1 MHGAFVGMGSGEL
14 ADEVFEVDDILRY
27 WKDDDGEECF
37 LIKWYGYPLEAST
50 WEPLEHLGRGC
61 VELISEARSL
71 FDAVEGGWLE
81 DEELGQNG
89 DNEED
94 FAEEE
99 APEEDIPAD
108 TLDTSEDNPALKRIA
123 ALLAGDEEEVS
134 DGEPKPPGSPP
145 CKKLK
150 LDVSEA
156 DEPPILPRPEVAPG
170 ICCFCRRVQNRKEAP
185 FETPQKSEYVCPL
198 CRLKRVDDF
207 QPPVGAELLCHTF
220 SPEPGTARLS
230 FTSQIAQWRK
240 QDWSIYVRCVT
251 LRSCALGGPIWPY
264 LVEAKLN
271 GKKCFNIEPP
281 PHLHVRKEQC
291 YNITMDARQGLNNLE
306 FRFQGDPEKRN
317 QQREQY
323 CIGVVLTKQLSVASI
338 VAQVQERSKMSPSW
352 GKERV
357 QRILTQADKKDR
369 VQKDCVVTGSFG
381 RSLKLMC
388 PVSYCPIEQPA
399 VGRNCQH
406 LQVFDL
412 TAYISVNEGIKFLDK
427 RWTCP
432 VCSQPLRPSDLVLD
446 VFMME
451 ILQSFHGKEEQVES
465 IVFEADGSWSIP
477 PSKNSGGGSGIK
489 AEGDAFGGDSW
500 QPAASP
506 VESIDLSESE

>member
-1 MHGAFVGMGSGEL
+1 MKSGEP

-61 VELISEARSL
+61 VEIISEARNL
-71 FDAVEGGWLE
+71 FDAVESGVLE
-81 DEELGQNG
+81 DEEVEQGV
-89 DNEED
+89 DDEEAW
-94 FAEEE
+94 AEEE
-99 APEEDIPAD
+99 AAEEDSNAD
-108 TLDTSEDNPALKRIA
+108 PLDVPGDGPDDNPALKRIA
-123 ALLAGDEEEVS
+123 ALLVADDDEDS
-134 DGEPKPPGSPP
+134 DGGPKPPGSPP
-145 CKKLK
+145 PKKLK
-150 LDVSEA
+150 LDASPS
-156 DEPPILPRPEVAPG
+156 DEPVILPKPVVAKG
-170 ICCFCRRVQNRKEAP
+170 FCCFCRKAQNRKEAP
-185 FETPQKSEYVCPL
+185 FETPDKSDYVCPL

-207 QPPVGAELLCHTF
+207 RPTVGTELLCHSF

-230 FTSQIAQWRK
+230 FTSQPAQWRK
-240 QDWSIYVRCVT
+240 QEWSIYVRCVT

-291 YNITMDARQGLNNLE
+291 YNITMDARQGVNNLE
-306 FRFQGDPEKRN
+306 LRFQGDPEKRL
-317 QQREQY
+317 QQKEQY
-323 CIGVVLTKQLSVASI
+323 CIGVVLTKQQSTASI
-338 VAQVQERSKMSPSW
+338 VKQVRERSKMSPSW

-357 QRILTQADKKDR
+357 ERILSQAAKKDR

-388 PVSYCPIEQPA
+388 PVSCCPIELPA

-412 TAYISVNEGIKFLDK
+412 MAYISVNEGIKFLDK

-432 VCSQPLRPSDLVLD
+432 VCSQPLRPDDLVLD

-451 ILQSFHGKEEQVES
+451 ILQSLQGKEEQVEA
-465 IVFEADGSWSIP
+465 IVFEADGSWSM
-477 PSKNSGGGSGIK
+477 PSKEKGGGSGFFDKI
-489 AEGDAFGGDSW
+489 
-500 QPAASP
+500 
-506 VESIDLSESE
+506 ID